1 MVIITISGTAGSGK
15 STLAKSLIAKLNAKR
30 VYAGGLFRNLA
41 RSIDMTVDEFL
52 LFVDLQPEIDLQID
66 EMVSKLARKLSS
78 KKQTVVVEGRA
89 QFHFLPESL
98 KIFVKVDSKVAA
110 NRIWEDLQT
119 IEGKLNRNE
128 KEYNDKK
135 ELEEQIVSIRKR
147 NQKQYKKIYG
157 VDYLKES
164 NYDYVLDTKTLSRE
178 EALAKVLEFVESK
191 S

>member
-1 MVIITISGTAGSGK
+1 
-15 STLAKSLIAKLNAKR
+15 
-30 VYAGGLFRNLA
+30 
-41 RSIDMTVDEFL
+41 
-52 LFVDLQPEIDLQID
+52 
-66 EMVSKLARKLSS
+66 
-78 KKQTVVVEGRA
+78 
-89 QFHFLPESL
+89 
-98 KIFVKVDSKVAA
+98 VKVDSKVAA